1 MGGRREHPFETWVV
15 RAGVLS
21 IVAVLLVSARS
32 ALGVPA
38 FARKYG
44 TSCQTCHTVYP
55 KLNPFGEAYRR
66 NGYLFPG
73 VDSDYVKQ
81 ETVPL
86 GQDANKK
93 EFPNSVW
100 PGTLPGGAPLA
111 LGFNGQA
118 VFHPDK
124 KSSGAVS
131 DNQAGVNLNDL
142 VAEGHLWAAGS
153 LDDHITFF
161 GELTTASGSTELE
174 LANVRFNNLIAAP
187 HALDIAVGKFTPT
200 LSSFAPH
207 SSYISD
213 TAITPLSVTALYGST
228 SDSWSVGNNY
238 NGVEL
243 NGTVQGRLD
252 YSVGANAGSNVDVRS
267 VGDYYAHLGYK
278 FGGVRLDAEK
288 GSAVRDA
295 KKPWA
300 ETALT
305 LDAFY
310 YRSSSRF
317 AASDA
322 SIWDDVASAVG
333 GGIRAQWNSL
343 ELDAGVYQERHDQA
357 QGEAGRV
364 VALAQYTEL
373 SYVVY
378 PWLVPAVRV
387 EYLKL
392 SPDGGATVTDLR
404 MIAGVAALIRPN
416 LKLTLAAQMEKANG
430 APPGGWGSA
439 SGMANPATLTSSVGP
454 EFEAITLGLA
464 FAF

>member
-1 MGGRREHPFETWVV
+1 MGGQRAHPFNTWVV

-44 TSCQTCHTVYP
+44 TSCLTCHTVYP
-55 KLNPFGEAYRR
+55 KLNPFGEAFRR
-66 NGYLFPG
+66 NGFLFPG

-81 ETVPL
+81 ETVAL

-100 PGTLPGGAPLA
+100 PGTLPGGVPLA
-111 LGFNGQA
+111 VGFNGEA
-118 VFHPDK
+118 VFHPNK
-124 KSSGAVS
+124 GSGGAMA

-153 LDDHITFF
+153 FDDHITFF
-161 GELTTASGSTELE
+161 GELTTSEGSTELE
-174 LANVRFNNLIAAP
+174 LANVRFNDLIKSA
-187 HALDIAVGKFTPT
+187 HALDVAVGKFAPT

-207 SSYISD
+207 SSYLSD
-213 TAITPLSVTALYGST
+213 SPITPLSVTALYGAT
-228 SDSWSVGNNY
+228 SDSWNVGNNY
-238 NGVEL
+238 NGVEA
-243 NGTVQGRLD
+243 NGTLHGRLD
-252 YSVGANAGSNVDVRS
+252 YSVGANAGSNVEVQS
-267 VGDYYAHLGYK
+267 VGDYYAHVGYK

-288 GSAVRDA
+288 GSAVPDP

-317 AASDA
+317 AASDE
-322 SIWDDVASAVG
+322 SIWDDVASTFG
-333 GGIRAQWNSL
+333 GGVRAQWSSL
-343 ELDAGVYQERHDQA
+343 EVDVGAYQERHDHAQA
-357 QGEAGRV
+357 SGDAVRGLTGFGEV
-364 VALAQYTEL
+364 

-378 PWLVPAVRV
+378 PWLVPALRV

-392 SPDGGATVTDLR
+392 SPDGGTTVTDLR
-404 MIAGVAALIRPN
+404 MVAGVAALIRPN
-416 LKLTLAAQMEKANG
+416 LKLTLAALVERANG
-430 APPGGWGSA
+430 APPGGWGPA
-439 SGMANPATLTSSVGP
+439 SGMAAPATATDSVGP
-454 EFEAITLGLA
+454 ELEAVTLGLA

>member
-1 MGGRREHPFETWVV
+1 MGGHWAHPLNTWVV
-15 RAGVLS
+15 RAGVLA

-55 KLNPFGEAYRR
+55 KLNPFGEAFRR

-73 VDSDYVKQ
+73 VDSDYVKH
-81 ETVPL
+81 ETVAL

-93 EFPNSVW
+93 EFPHAVW
-100 PGTLPGGAPLA
+100 PGTLPGGVPLA

-124 KSSGAVS
+124 KSSGAVA
-131 DNQAGVNLNDL
+131 DNQAAVNLNDL

-153 LDDHITFF
+153 FDDHITFF
-161 GELTTASGSTELE
+161 GELTTAEGSTELE
-174 LANVRFNNLIAAP
+174 LANVRFNDLLKSP
-187 HALDIAVGKFTPT
+187 HALDIAVGKFSPT

-213 TAITPLSVTALYGST
+213 TAITPLSATALYGAT
-228 SDSWSVGNNY
+228 SDSWNVANNY

-243 NGTVQGRLD
+243 NGTVQGRFD
-252 YSVGANAGSNVDVRS
+252 YSLGANAGSNVDVRS
-267 VGDYYAHLGYK
+267 VGDYYAHVGYK

-322 SIWDDVASAVG
+322 SIWDDIASTVG

-343 ELDAGVYQERHDQA
+343 EFNTGVYRERHDQA
-357 QGEAGRV
+357 QVGGGRV
-364 VALAQYTEL
+364 VALAQYNEL

-404 MIAGVAALIRPN
+404 MIAGVTALVRPN
-416 LKLTLAAQMEKANG
+416 LKLTLAALVERANS
-430 APPGGWGSA
+430 APSGGWGPAGGMAVPATA
-439 SGMANPATLTSSVGP
+439 SGSVGA
-454 EFEAITLGLA
+454 ELEAITLGLA

>member
-1 MGGRREHPFETWVV
+1 MGGHRLHRLNTWLV
-15 RAGVLS
+15 RASVLA
-21 IVAVLLVSARS
+21 IVAMLLVSARS

-55 KLNPFGEAYRR
+55 KLNPFGEAFRR

-73 VDSDYVKQ
+73 VDSDYVKH
-81 ETVPL
+81 ETIAL

-100 PGTLPGGAPLA
+100 PGTLPGGVPLA
-111 LGFNGQA
+111 LGFNGEA

-124 KSSGAVS
+124 KSGGAVA

-153 LDDHITFF
+153 FDDHITFF
-161 GELTTASGSTELE
+161 GELTTAEGSTELE
-174 LANVRFNNLIAAP
+174 LANVRFNNLIASP
-187 HALDIAVGKFTPT
+187 HALDVAVGKFTPT

-213 TAITPLSVTALYGST
+213 TAITPLSVTALYGSA
-228 SDSWSVGNNY
+228 SDSWNVGNNY

-243 NGTVQGRLD
+243 NGTVQGRFD
-252 YSVGANAGSNVDVRS
+252 YSLGANAGSNVDVRS
-267 VGDYYAHLGYK
+267 VGDYYAHVGYK
-278 FGGVRLDAEK
+278 LGGVRLDAEN

-300 ETALT
+300 ETTLT

-317 AASDA
+317 FASDA
-322 SIWDDVASAVG
+322 SLWDDVASTVG
-333 GGIRAQWNSL
+333 GSVRAQWNAF
-343 ELDAGVYQERHDQA
+343 ELDSGVYRERHDQA
-357 QGEAGRV
+357 QGPAGGV
-364 VALAQYTEL
+364 VALAQYNEL

-392 SPDGGATVTDLR
+392 SPDGAATVTDLR

-416 LKLTLAAQMEKANG
+416 IKVTLAALVEKANG
-430 APPGGWGSA
+430 APPAGWGPVSGLAMPAA
-439 SGMANPATLTSSVGP
+439 STGTVGP
-454 EFEAITLGLA
+454 ELEAVTLGLA